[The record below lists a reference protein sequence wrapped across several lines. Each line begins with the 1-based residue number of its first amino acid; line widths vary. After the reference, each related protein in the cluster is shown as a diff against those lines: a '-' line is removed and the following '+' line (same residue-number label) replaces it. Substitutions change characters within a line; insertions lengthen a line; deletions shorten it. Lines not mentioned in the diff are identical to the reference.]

1 LKFGRERK
9 AHDKK
14 AVVVATKGHHEQRIL
29 AGACEIAVARLKAF
43 YHGYQ
48 IESQASLIDASV
60 RAGFKGTLHE
70 LRGVVVAH
78 HQDSYVRDFLPDSA
92 GGFKPAS
99 IGQADIQKNQIGIQ
113 FAGLLDSLRGVG
125 GFATNLPTSLLRKEI
140 SHSSANHMMI
150 ICNEDSH
157 LLAESPED

>member
-60 RAGFKGTLHE
+60 RAGFKGTLLE

-78 HQDSYVRDFLPDSA
+78 HQNSYVRDFLPDSA
-92 GGFKPAS
+92 GGFKAAS
-99 IGQADIQKNQIGIQ
+99 IGHADIQKNQIGAQ
-113 FAGLLDSLRGVG
+113 FAGLLESLRGVG

-140 SHSSANHMMI
+140 SDSAANHMMI